1 MNGFKGFDKD
11 MKCRGMQ
18 FEVGQAYEVP
28 EAVLCEKG
36 LHFCEHP
43 LDCFGYYAPG
53 DGSRYCE
60 IKAAGT
66 IADGAGGKNEDTKR
80 AATKI
85 TIVRELT
92 LTEMI
97 VAAAKKAVVEDRSRK
112 VSGAATA
119 SGYSGAATAS
129 GTSGAATAS
138 GYSGAA
144 TASGYRGA
152 ATASGDSGAA
162 TASGYRG
169 AATASG
175 YRGAATASGDSGA
188 ATASGTS
195 GAATASGDRGAATAS
210 GYECIAC
217 ALGVRGRARGSI
229 GNWIVVAQRNE
240 GDDCGHIEVV
250 LTAKVDGATIKADTW
265 YTARGGVLVEVA

>member
-119 SGYSGAATAS
+119 SGN
-129 GTSGAATAS
+129 SGAATAS

-144 TASGYRGA
+144 TASGNRGA

-162 TASGYRG
+162 TASGNRG
-169 AATASG
+169 AAAASG
-175 YRGAATASGDSGA
+175 Y
-188 ATASGTS
+188 
-195 GAATASGDRGAATAS
+195 RGAATAS